1 MDSSFDKDAFPLHP
15 VRLEE
20 MDGFLFVSSASTPKN
35 EQLPLKESL
44 GNVSKLVLDKWSL
57 ADMVTV
63 GRAEYDVKVSLA
75 KAGLVAREPG
85 SFDSLSMFN
94 KFMEFN
100 FHVTSQS
107 ATGSFCLKILA
118 RHTTPPTCTRPLSA
132 QWIPLQPLKFCAQTT

>member
-57 ADMVTV
+57 ADM
-63 GRAEYDVKVSLA
+63 
-75 KAGLVAREPG
+75 
-85 SFDSLSMFN
+85 SLSGG
-94 KFMEFN
+94 
-100 FHVTSQS
+100 QS
-107 ATGSFCLKILA
+107 MM
-118 RHTTPPTCTRPLSA
+118 
-132 QWIPLQPLKFCAQTT
+132 